1 MSTTLHWLGTGGG
14 LNVALGNTSF
24 TLRANGARTLL
35 VDCGFTVPGR
45 LMELN
50 EIGTISDIL
59 ITHLHADHIG
69 GLETL
74 GFYRRFVNGHI
85 GEDRP
90 TLHLPTDE
98 LAHTLWENALKA
110 GLGHTRDADGAT
122 IEATLETY
130 YKLRVGMNLKL
141 EGLPEVSLVE
151 TPHVHDAHNFG
162 LHIGNGVFYSGDT
175 IELPPHEPEL
185 IFQDCQFGRSGPSE
199 IHISYERLRDELP
212 PEVKEKTHLVHLA
225 AGYEKYDARADG
237 FAEFV
242 EPGQSFEI

>member
-1 MSTTLHWLGTGGG
+1 MSTTLRWLGTGGG

-24 TLRANGARTLL
+24 TLRSNGARTLL

-50 EIGTISDIL
+50 EIETISDIL

-69 GLETL
+69 GLETM
-74 GFYRRFVNGHI
+74 GFYRRFINGHV

-110 GLGHTRDADGAT
+110 GLGHTRDAEGTT
-122 IEATLETY
+122 IEATLDTY
-130 YKLRVGMNLKL
+130 YQLRVGLKVNV
-141 EGLPEVSLVE
+141 EGLPEIALVE
-151 TPHVHDAHNFG
+151 TPHVDDSQNFG
-162 LHIGNGVFYSGDT
+162 LHIGDGVFYSGDT
-175 IELPPHEPEL
+175 IDLPPHEPEL

-212 PEVKEKTHLVHLA
+212 PEVKKKTHLVHLA
-225 AGYEKYDARADG
+225 AGYERYDAQADG

-242 EPGQSFEI
+242 VPGQTFEI

>member
-1 MSTTLHWLGTGGG
+1 MSTTLRWLGTGGG

-24 TLRANGARTLL
+24 TLRSNGARTLL

-50 EIGTISDIL
+50 EIETISDIL

-69 GLETL
+69 GLETM
-74 GFYRRFVNGHI
+74 GFYRRFINGHV

-110 GLGHTRDADGAT
+110 GLGHTRDAEGTT
-122 IEATLETY
+122 IEATLDTY
-130 YKLRVGMNLKL
+130 YQLRVGLKVNV
-141 EGLPEVSLVE
+141 EGLPEIALVE
-151 TPHVHDAHNFG
+151 TPHVDDSQHFG
-162 LHIGNGVFYSGDT
+162 LHIGDGVFYSGDT
-175 IELPPHEPEL
+175 IDLPPHEPDL

-212 PEVKEKTHLVHLA
+212 PEVKKKTHLVHLA
-225 AGYEKYDARADG
+225 AGYERYDAQADG

-242 EPGQSFEI
+242 VPGQTFEI